1 MRRVVLGQEAIVC
14 SYAGFF
20 GGVRSC
26 VLTCRIG
33 LNGAVT
39 DDIDPAVEARHDRY
53 DVDGIHVVAQELCGW
68 VLDHTAL
75 ATSWR

>member
-1 MRRVVLGQEAIVC
+1 
-14 SYAGFF
+14 
-20 GGVRSC
+20 